1 MFWWVYE
8 ESPVS
13 FWELIPKAFTKGRHI
28 SFSHKDK
35 RTSASSIKISD
46 CLRWNCG
53 PDSMADSLGKEP
65 SSNSPAYFS
74 RTWSAMN
81 YYSSLQLVVSLCL
94 LWRCFVTNIYLGV
107 FRISTWAPG
116 STDRKST
123 REDRPR
129 SGIYRDYVLEG
140 RKFKFLVLLIK
151 SSHTQINSLAYSLV
165 LFFQW
170 HIYSMVSD

>member
-13 FWELIPKAFTKGRHI
+13 LWELIPKAFTKGRHI

-53 PDSMADSLGKEP
+53 PDSMADSLGKKP
-65 SSNSPAYFS
+65 SSTSLTYFS
-74 RTWSAMN
+74 RNMVSN
-81 YYSSLQLVVSLCL
+81 ELLLVFATRCVPCL

-116 STDRKST
+116 STGCKST
-123 REDRPR
+123 REDRPH
-129 SGIYRDYVLEG
+129 SGIYRNYVLEG
-140 RKFKFLVLLIK
+140 RKFKFLVLLII
-151 SSHTQINSLAYSLV
+151 SSHTQINSLAYFLV